1 MGESANRPIKSV
13 VRTFAILNAL
23 ERLGGAG
30 VSELSDEL
38 DLPMSTVHSHLSTL
52 VQEEYVVR
60 DGQTYRVGVGILE
73 LGVYAREQVDIYE
86 IAKSEVTAL
95 ADETGEHAS
104 LMVEEHGRGV
114 YLQREQ
120 RGQPL
125 DVDVRVGSSV
135 PLHATALGKAILAYM
150 PAERVEGI
158 LDARPLE
165 QFTPQTVTDPE
176 AIEDELAT
184 VRETGVAVDD
194 EERVRGLRCV
204 AAPILSTED
213 RVLGSVSVSGPA
225 SRIDGQYFREEL
237 PDVVRETVDTIEL
250 NVTYP

>member
-1 MGESANRPIKSV
+1 MGQSANRPIKSV
-13 VRTFAILNAL
+13 VRAFEILNAL
-23 ERLGGAG
+23 ERLDGAG
-30 VSELSDEL
+30 VSDLSDEL

-52 VQEEYVVR
+52 VQEEYVVK
-60 DGQTYRVGVGILE
+60 DGQTYRVGVGIL
-73 LGVYAREQVDIYE
+73 GPGIYARQQVDVYD

-95 ADETGEHAS
+95 ADEVGEHAS

-125 DVDVRVGSSV
+125 DVDVHVGSTV
-135 PLHATALGKAILAYM
+135 PLHATALGKAILAHL
-150 PAERVEGI
+150 PTERVDEI

-165 QFTPQTVTDPE
+165 QFTPQTVTDRD
-176 AIEDELAT
+176 AIERVLEEI
-184 VRETGVAVDD
+184 REAGVAFDD

-204 AAPILSTED
+204 AAPILSTEG

-225 SRIDGQYFREEL
+225 SRIEGRYFRGEL
-237 PDVVRETVDTIEL
+237 PDLVRETVDTIEL

>member
-1 MGESANRPIKSV
+1 MGQSANRPIKSV

-23 ERLGGAG
+23 ERLDGAG
-30 VSELSDEL
+30 VSDIADEL

-52 VQEEYVVR
+52 AQEEVVIKE
-60 DGQTYRVGVGILE
+60 GQTYRVGVGILE
-73 LGVYAREQVDIYE
+73 LGIYARERVDVYD

-95 ADETGEHAS
+95 ADETGEHAN

-135 PLHATALGKAILAYM
+135 PLHATALGKAILAHM
-150 PAERVEGI
+150 PADRVDEV
-158 LDARPLE
+158 LAARPLE
-165 QFTPQTVTDPE
+165 QFTPQTVTDRE
-176 AIEDELAT
+176 AIERELAT
-184 VRETGVAVDD
+184 VRETGVALDD

-213 RVLGSVSVSGPA
+213 RILGSVSVSGPA
-225 SRIDGQYFREEL
+225 SRIDGPYFREEL

>member
-30 VSELSDEL
+30 VSELSDDL

-135 PLHATALGKAILAYM
+135 PLHATALGKAILAHM
-150 PAERVEGI
+150 PADRVEEI

-165 QFTPQTVTDPE
+165 QFTPQTVTDPA

-225 SRIDGQYFREEL
+225 SRIEGQYFREEL